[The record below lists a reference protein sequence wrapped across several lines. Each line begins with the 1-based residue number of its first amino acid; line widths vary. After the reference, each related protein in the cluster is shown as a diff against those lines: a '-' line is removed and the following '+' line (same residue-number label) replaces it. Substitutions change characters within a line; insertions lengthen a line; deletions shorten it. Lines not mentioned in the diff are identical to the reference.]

1 MATAYFEFTLPIDA
15 DAAWARI
22 SDFGGAHR
30 LALGFIADC
39 SIDESGA
46 RLIRFANGMEARE
59 RLVSS
64 DPARRRI
71 VYTATGG
78 PAEHHNASMQ
88 AIAEGDGARI
98 LWTTDILPD
107 AFAPLIQKLMEE
119 AATAIKAAIA

>member
-1 MATAYFEFTLPIDA
+1 MATAYLEFTLPIDA
-15 DAAWARI
+15 DAAWTKI

-30 LALGFIADC
+30 LAPQFIADC

-46 RLIRFANGMEARE
+46 RLVRFANGMEARE

-64 DPARRRI
+64 DPTRRRI

-88 AIAEGDGARI
+88 VIAEGNGARI

-119 AATAIKAAIA
+119 AATAIKAAID

>member
-1 MATAYFEFTLPIDA
+1 MATAYLEFTLPIDA
-15 DAAWARI
+15 DVAWTKI

-30 LALGFIADC
+30 LAPGFIADC

-46 RLIRFANGMEARE
+46 RLVRFANGMEARE

-71 VYTATGG
+71 VYTAIGG

-88 AIAEGDGARI
+88 VIEDGNGARI
-98 LWTTDILPD
+98 VWTTDILPD
-107 AFAPLIQKLMEE
+107 AFAPLIHKLMKE
-119 AATAIKAAIA
+119 AASAIKASIA

>member
-15 DAAWARI
+15 DAAWAKI

-30 LALGFIADC
+30 LAPGFIADC

-71 VYTATGG
+71 AYTATGG

-88 AIAEGDGARI
+88 AVAEGDGARI